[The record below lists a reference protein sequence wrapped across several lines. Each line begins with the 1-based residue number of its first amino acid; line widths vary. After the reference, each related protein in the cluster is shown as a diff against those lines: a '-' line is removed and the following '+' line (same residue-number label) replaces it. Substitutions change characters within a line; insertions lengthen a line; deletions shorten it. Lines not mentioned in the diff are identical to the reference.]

1 MPRIRRRLLLPLLA
15 FALIA
20 SGCARIAE
28 PDGWSSPVLAGDL
41 LITQTSDGVISAF
54 PLADTTTVLDPSGWQ
69 WQYPTDTDT
78 VELDTIYATP
88 LIDGATV
95 YIAGHSGDV
104 IALSISNGRPIESW
118 PAPISLGE
126 PIVATPA
133 LSDGVLYIVTDAGN
147 LFLLDARSGARL
159 APPTAIGGRI
169 WAKPFV
175 AGGLVYVAAVDQ
187 PFSAYNA
194 SDGAVRWSTE
204 IGTTAGDPV
213 SDGSLLL
220 VPSFDRRIHAL
231 DLAAQG
237 AERWTNGGEGDA
249 WFWARPLI
257 VGETVYA
264 IAVDG
269 SAYAFDRRT
278 GAQQWSSRAGDSDE
292 VRAAPVLIDGILIF
306 ATRDGDVRGLDA
318 STGVQRWEQRIED
331 AHFYADPLVLDSNAL
346 LVDDKGGLWLIDAS
360 NGTVRSFLVSE

>member
-1 MPRIRRRLLLPLLA
+1 MLA
-15 FALIA
+15 
-20 SGCARIAE
+20 
-28 PDGWSSPVLAGDL
+28 DDL

-54 PLADTTTVLDPSGWQ
+54 PLTDTTTALDPSAWQ
-69 WQYPTDTDT
+69 WQYPTGTDT

-88 LIDGATV
+88 LIDGAIV
-95 YIAGHSGDV
+95 YIAGHNGEV
-104 IALSISNGRPIESW
+104 IALSITNGRPIDSW

-159 APPTAIGGRI
+159 AAPTAIGGRI
-169 WAKPFV
+169 WAQPFV
-175 AGGLVYVAAVDQ
+175 SGGSVYIAAVDQ
-187 PFSAYNA
+187 PFSAYSA
-194 SDGAVRWSTE
+194 SDGVLQWSTE

-213 SDGSLLL
+213 ADGGLLL

-237 AERWTNGGEGDA
+237 AERWTNGGEGDG
-249 WFWARPLI
+249 WFWSRPLI

-264 IAVDG
+264 VTVSG
-269 SAYAFDRRT
+269 TAYAFDRRT

-292 VRAAPVLIDGILIF
+292 VRAAPVLIGGILIF

-331 AHFYADPLVLDSNAL
+331 SHFYADPLVLDSNAL
-346 LVDDKGGLWLIDAS
+346 LADDEGGLWLIDPA
-360 NGTVRSFLVSE
+360 NGTVRSFLVSD